1 MFNSSQMSVK
11 VLSRLSGNIVPS
23 SSCSMPPI
31 KPTVL
36 WPKSYRYLIAS
47 ESLFGDSQVVYKTTK
62 SIENGSSVY
71 IEEET
76 V

>member
-1 MFNSSQMSVK
+1 MYSDELYCEVTSD
-11 VLSRLSGNIVPS
+11 
-23 SSCSMPPI
+23 
-31 KPTVL
+31 
-36 WPKSYRYLIAS
+36 
-47 ESLFGDSQVVYKTTK
+47 SLFGDSKVVYKTTK